1 MCAHLF
7 TSICSQC
14 VRRITTTTTPA
25 TLEKC
30 DLSQL
35 QDELLSGGFWCSVS
49 SQFIRLISSMF
60 LLCLFYL
67 KISSVFFLILCLCK
81 ICFLS
86 FFVTLHDLYP
96 VLGLHFLQFSDK
108 IIAFHTKLTLI
119 DKLDAPNDWC
129 SSVDSSGIRVFIFI
143 QNSGKHQDYWF
154 SNQRTNDELHDLNEA
169 FHSHF
174 VWRRERRF
182 HNSNTLENSFQ
193 EINNDAITWANT
205 SKIHM
210 KCRGFFPFCL
220 VQSKNTTILISLETS
235 NWHMPWKGIMLQIFP
250 SVWFI

>member
-1 MCAHLF
+1 MRACTVICEIHTQNCVFSLSLTPSRVLSF
-7 TSICSQC
+7 PGLDDEKYFQPKQLGFSTDYKFCCLLTSLRQY
-14 VRRITTTTTPA
+14 VLNVLQKQQP
-25 TLEKC
+25 TLEKYI
-30 DLSQL
+30 LNAPRWIVIWW
-35 QDELLSGGFWCSVS
+35 FWCSVS
-49 SQFIRLISSMF
+49 SQFISLISSMF
-60 LLCLFYL
+60 LLCLFYIHE
-67 KISSVFFLILCLCK
+67 ISSVFFLILCLCK

-174 VWRRERRF
+174 VWRRERERRF
-182 HNSNTLENSFQ
+182 HNSN
-193 EINNDAITWANT
+193 EI
-205 SKIHM
+205 H
-210 KCRGFFPFCL
+210 
-220 VQSKNTTILISLETS
+220 
-235 NWHMPWKGIMLQIFP
+235 WKTHFRK
-250 SVWFI
+250 